1 MLRKKN
7 FVTKFHIK
15 GFTLVELLVVV
26 AIIGILAAVGVTAY
40 NGYTKSA
47 RLNAAKSNLKT
58 ISRWLQATSTKVC
71 QANEGAY
78 ANGMYLEAGS
88 DPTFVKCTD
97 DGTGLA
103 YAASQYFFKNPIFKN
118 PYTKEN
124 AIPTK
129 AVSSS
134 YNISRDGLESLSSN
148 YVQKGEIMFFNLG
161 GEDMSVVFSNIGDGK
176 INGSDVKDWV
186 IIAAPSNY

>member
-1 MLRKKN
+1 MQGRLSKQIGNKIQAFPEKYWKSEFSKAKKLGL
-7 FVTKFHIK
+7 KSIEW
-15 GFTLVELLVVV
+15 TLD
-26 AIIGILAAVGVTAY
+26 Y
-40 NGYTKSA
+40 K
-47 RLNAAKSNLKT
+47 NL
-58 ISRWLQATSTKVC
+58 
-71 QANEGAY
+71 Y
-78 ANGMYLEAGS
+78 
-88 DPTFVKCTD
+88 
-97 DGTGLA
+97 
-103 YAASQYFFKNPIFKN
+103 KNPIFKN